1 MKCMHCG
8 ADNPQQAQAC
18 ARCGRELQAAGPAG
32 RHRADDTYR
41 PEEVR
46 ENQPFVYSPDEVIQP
61 APDYGETEPF
71 AATRQKRRRP
81 ARQNVQQG
89 YPPYQQ
95 PPYQQQ
101 GYQQQG
107 YPNGQPAYPPNMQR
121 RPRQKSRV
129 PYLVVSF
136 LTAVISVLAFFLP
149 FMQWVSYEF
158 QLFGYD
164 VQSGRY
170 TLFEL
175 VKKFYENDNIFSML
189 SGADNEYIQ
198 SLIPEEINQQFA
210 TGRLFML
217 GVALVFIVALFL
229 YLLMILSVLLR
240 AKGAAAAFGILGSLL
255 YAGGALGVMYAVGVV
270 NNMIVYYDSLSWNLI
285 QIKLLDM
292 PYAALTLSVFIFFMC
307 ILFAALGAGTRRR
320 SY

>member
-1 MKCMHCG
+1 
-8 ADNPQQAQAC
+8 
-18 ARCGRELQAAGPAG
+18 
-32 RHRADDTYR
+32 
-41 PEEVR
+41 
-46 ENQPFVYSPDEVIQP
+46 
-61 APDYGETEPF
+61 
-71 AATRQKRRRP
+71 
-81 ARQNVQQG
+81 
-89 YPPYQQ
+89 
-95 PPYQQQ
+95 
-101 GYQQQG
+101 
-107 YPNGQPAYPPNMQR
+107 
-121 RPRQKSRV
+121 
-129 PYLVVSF
+129 
-136 LTAVISVLAFFLP
+136 
-149 FMQWVSYEF
+149 
-158 QLFGYD
+158 
-164 VQSGRY
+164 
-170 TLFEL
+170 
-175 VKKFYENDNIFSML
+175 ML

>member
-1 MKCMHCG
+1 MKCMYCG

-18 ARCGRELQAAGPAG
+18 FRCGRELQAARPVRRRRAEDTRQPDEAG
-32 RHRADDTYR
+32 EARQY
-41 PEEVR
+41 
-46 ENQPFVYSPDEVIQP
+46 VYSPDEVIQST
-61 APDYGETEPF
+61 PDYGETEPF
-71 AATRQKRRRP
+71 APTRQKRRRP
-81 ARQNVQQG
+81 SRQNVQQG

-136 LTAVISVLAFFLP
+136 LTAVISVFAFFLP

-175 VKKFYENDNIFSML
+175 AKKFYENDNIFSML

>member
-18 ARCGRELQAAGPAG
+18 VRCGRELQAAGPAG

-101 GYQQQG
+101 GYPQQG

-136 LTAVISVLAFFLP
+136 LTAVISVFAFFLP

-175 VKKFYENDNIFSML
+175 
-189 SGADNEYIQ
+189 
-198 SLIPEEINQQFA
+198 A
-210 TGRLFML
+210 TWRWC
-217 GVALVFIVALFL
+217 
-229 YLLMILSVLLR
+229 
-240 AKGAAAAFGILGSLL
+240 
-255 YAGGALGVMYAVGVV
+255 
-270 NNMIVYYDSLSWNLI
+270 LSWRC
-285 QIKLLDM
+285 
-292 PYAALTLSVFIFFMC
+292 SC
-307 ILFAALGAGTRRR
+307 IC
-320 SY
+320 

>member
-18 ARCGRELQAAGPAG
+18 VRCGRELQAAGPAG

-46 ENQPFVYSPDEVIQP
+46 ENQPFVYS
-61 APDYGETEPF
+61 
-71 AATRQKRRRP
+71 
-81 ARQNVQQG
+81 